1 MHGDEEPRGGGG
13 GTLLKTTGCIG
24 TDIGLGRA
32 VRKITAASLRIYQKA
47 QVKRK
52 DAGRPIAEF
61 VSLALRGMS
70 WKGLTFMQAK
80 AERHCTVGPPGRH
93 KPNAA
98 SRQPSAI
105 TFLGHKDSFIPRLEL
120 LLI

>member
-1 MHGDEEPRGGGG
+1 MGMRNLEAAGGA
-13 GTLLKTTGCIG
+13 LLKTTGCIG

-32 VRKITAASLRIYQKA
+32 VRKITAAGLRIYQKA

-80 AERHCTVGPPGRH
+80 AERHCTVG
-93 KPNAA
+93 A
-98 SRQPSAI
+98 
-105 TFLGHKDSFIPRLEL
+105 PRETQA
-120 LLI
+120 